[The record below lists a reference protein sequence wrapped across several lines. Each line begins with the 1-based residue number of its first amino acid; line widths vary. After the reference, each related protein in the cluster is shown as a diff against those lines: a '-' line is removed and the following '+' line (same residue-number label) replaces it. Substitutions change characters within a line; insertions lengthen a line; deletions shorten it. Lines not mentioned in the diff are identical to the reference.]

1 MNQQQ
6 HVQISQRCGLTLLLQ
21 MPFLCLLLSD
31 HIIRKMRV
39 YPGRIDPPGRANEK
53 MTRCKG
59 DRLEPYHLLTSP
71 LQSFSPRPLSLPQA
85 LMPSLSDHHA
95 CAAQ

>member
-1 MNQQQ
+1 MWINT
-6 HVQISQRCGLTLLLQ
+6 VASNAFS
-21 MPFLCLLLSD
+21 MPTALGPYN
-31 HIIRKMRV
+31 KENA
-39 YPGRIDPPGRANEK
+39 GRIDPPGRANEK

-71 LQSFSPRPLSLPQA
+71 LQSFSPQPLSLPQA